1 VADAA
6 APCLYVLAGPNGGGK
21 SSIGGAV
28 LQQHGV
34 EYFNPDAAARRI
46 LAANR
51 GISLD
56 HASNAAWHQ
65 GKRLLER
72 AIDERGSFAFE
83 TTLGGRTITALL
95 DRALANG
102 LEVRMW
108 YVALST
114 PDLHVA
120 RVRARVARGGHPIPV
135 STIRDRYNS
144 SRPNLIHLLPNLTEL
159 RVFDNSEDADPAAG
173 RAPELR
179 LVLHLAEGSIVE
191 ICELPLVPQ
200 WAKPIVAM
208 ALRQAEASEQGTR
221 R

>member
-1 VADAA
+1 VVDAL
-6 APCLYVLAGPNGGGK
+6 APRIYVLAGPNGGGK
-21 SSIGGAV
+21 SSIGGVA

-46 LAANR
+46 LAANP

-56 HASNAAWHQ
+56 RANSAAWHQ

-72 AIDERGSFAFE
+72 AIDEHGSFAFE
-83 TTLGGRTITALL
+83 TMLGGRTITALL

-102 LEVRMW
+102 LEVRVW

-120 RVRARVARGGHPIPV
+120 RVYARVARGGHPIPE
-135 STIRDRYNS
+135 STIRDRYTS
-144 SRPNLIHLLPNLTEL
+144 SRLNLIRLLPKLTEL
-159 RVFDNSEDADPAAG
+159 RVYDNSEDADPAAG

-179 LVLHLAEGSIVE
+179 LVLHLSEGSVVE
-191 ICELPLVPQ
+191 MCDLPSVPQ
-200 WAKPIVAM
+200 WAKPIAAM
-208 ALRQAEASEQGTR
+208 ALRQAAAS
-221 R
+221 